1 MSRGLWFVAGAA
13 SGVYAIAKVRRTA
26 RAFTPE
32 GIGARIAALRA
43 GASVFA
49 GSVAEGMAEREADL
63 RLQIDRSAQP
73 PRLLGAAAPRTAES
87 SDTESREPS
96 LSTTDLE
103 GSAYG
108 HR

>member
-13 SGVYAIAKVRRTA
+13 SGVYAVAKVRRTA

-32 GIGARIAALRA
+32 GIGARFAALRA

-63 RLQIDRSAQP
+63 RLQLDSSAQL
-73 PRLLGAAAPRTAES
+73 PRLIGAAAPRTAQS
-87 SDTESREPS
+87 GGAPS
-96 LSTTDLE
+96 ISATDLE
-103 GSAYG
+103 GGAHG